1 MWEELMPGTPEN
13 AQPEADRLTEYLR
26 PTVASHGLIL
36 EEVELRRSGTHRVV
50 HVVVDRE
57 TGTDGVDLDTIA
69 EVSESVSRALDQDP
83 QDSEAPYDLEV
94 SSFGVSRPLTEPR
107 HWRRN
112 LGRMVTARIAGADN
126 VTGRLREVTD
136 GGVVLV
142 PEIQPK
148 KGMKPKPGDPVSLPF
163 EQVVHG
169 KVEVEFNRPDPG
181 AETIL
186 DSNEEA

>member
-1 MWEELMPGTPEN
+1 MPGTPEN
-13 AQPEADRLTEYLR
+13 AQPEAHRLTEYLR

-57 TGTDGVDLDTIA
+57 TGTAGVDLDTIVQ
-69 EVSESVSRALDQDP
+69 VSESVSRALDQDP
-83 QDSEAPYDLEV
+83 HDGDAPYDLEV

-112 LGRMVTARIAGADN
+112 LGRMVTAKRAGEDN
-126 VTGRLREVTD
+126 VTGRLREVTEA
-136 GGVVLV
+136 GVVLV

-148 KGMKPKPGDPVSLPF
+148 KGMKPKAADPVSLDF
-163 EQVVHG
+163 EQIVRG

-181 AETIL
+181 TETIL